1 MNKIARIAS
10 FVMLSLAS
18 TAAFSGEV
26 EDYCELAAAQAA
38 TQSELL
44 GSPSVFTNVGDPVT
58 GANTLTIGVKKS
70 LAGHLQAKT
79 LTEIGKAQCEL
90 YAAQKVLK
98 GQAEFL
104 EVRANARAIEAAK
117 PGLTRALAQARR
129 NVAKERALLA
139 AQTGTISNVKSASQ
153 SAESVADELSQF
165 AEQEALAK
173 PLPPAS
179 DGSLKEAISRVITA
193 QAHMESLQGK
203 LSSQSGWDVTVAAGA
218 RQDLDHSGTTQ
229 GFVALNATYS
239 FGARASRA
247 AANKI
252 EALSRKVLSE
262 QQGGPADVLA
272 KTKEKALALL
282 GAQSVQQSNLEER
295 LHSQEQ
301 ALARVAGVG
310 TEDGLRWA
318 RAVRVDRQVTQAKL
332 DGVKARIKYLKEW
345 LSLNG

>member
-1 MNKIARIAS
+1 MKKIARFIS
-10 FVMLSLAS
+10 FVMLSMAS
-18 TAAFSGEV
+18 AAATSGEV

-44 GSPSVFTNVGDPVT
+44 GSPAAFVNVGDPVS

-70 LAGHLQAKT
+70 LAGHRQAQT
-79 LTEIGKAQCEL
+79 LTEIGKAQCAL
-90 YAAQKVLK
+90 YAAQKALK

-117 PGLTRALAQARR
+117 PGLTRALAEARR
-129 NVAKERALLA
+129 NVSKERALLA
-139 AQTGTISNVKSASQ
+139 AQTATISDVKSASQ
-153 SAESVADELSQF
+153 AAESVVDELSQI

-173 PLPPAS
+173 PVPPAS
-179 DGSLKEAISRVITA
+179 DVPLKEAISRVITA
-193 QAHMESLQGK
+193 QARMESLQGQ
-203 LSSQSGWDVTVAAGA
+203 LSSQSGWDVTVAVGA
-218 RQDLDHSGTTQ
+218 RQNLDRSGTTQ

-282 GAQSVQQSNLEER
+282 GAQTVQQSNLEER
-295 LHSQEQ
+295 LRSQAQ
-301 ALARVAGVG
+301 AQARVAGVA
-310 TEDGLRWA
+310 TEAGLRWA

-332 DGVKARIKYLKEW
+332 DGVKARIDYFKEW